1 MQQVFQ
7 NYKSGQLL
15 LMDVP
20 VPACGPGHVLVRTIY
35 SAISPGTEMMKV
47 SESKLSLFGKARAR
61 PDQVKKVMQSIAQQ
75 GLAATYRKV
84 SGQLDS
90 LTPLGYSLCGQVVE
104 VGPGVDEF
112 APGDLV
118 ACAGNAHALH
128 AEFNVVPTMLCQR
141 VPEGVDPRQAALTT
155 IAAIGLQGIRQA
167 KVEIGESVCV
177 IGLGLIGQILVR
189 LLVGAGATVIGVDLE
204 AERCRSAEAAGAV
217 STHCPGGGEAVDA
230 FADRVRKITNGHG
243 IDKVLISAGGP
254 SNAPIELA
262 QKLSRDRARITVVGK
277 TGLDLSWKDFY
288 EKEIE
293 VAFSRSY
300 GPGRYDPIYEI
311 GGVDYPVGY
320 VRWTEKRNMLS
331 ILDMLKARRLDLGSL
346 ISSEHDF
353 SAAPEIYEKIHS
365 GDLRGLGFLFKFP
378 ADARMDRVIGGER
391 PAAVAL
397 AAPMARR
404 NPIVRVRIGVI
415 GAGNY
420 ASSMLLPH
428 LKARSDV
435 DLVEVATTTA
445 ASAANARRRFD
456 FGRMSTDSAG
466 LIAAIDVDLIV
477 IATRHSSH
485 ADLTAAALRAGKA
498 VFVEKPLA
506 LNEAELV
513 RLEEAIA
520 ASGNDRV
527 MVGFN
532 RRYAPMLQK
541 LRKAWGANRDGE
553 TLSYRVNAGG
563 LGATSW
569 YGDREKE
576 GTRFAGE
583 GGHFIDTASWWFGS
597 DPIDVTARRVGS
609 DVDNLI
615 VTLTYPNGAATI
627 SYLTEGDPRFPK
639 ERLEVFGGGRVATL
653 DNFRRGEIW
662 GSARKVFRAGLRGT
676 DKGQA
681 GEMSALIDAVKS
693 GGPMPIPVASL
704 IATTRATI
712 KASTASA

>member
-20 VPACGPGHVLVRTIY
+20 VPACGPGHVLVRTAY

-61 PDQVKKVMQSIAQQ
+61 PDQVKKVMQSIRQQ
-75 GLAATYRKV
+75 GLAATYQKV
-84 SGQLDS
+84 TGQLDS
-90 LTPLGYSLCGQVVE
+90 LTPLGYSLCGVVVE
-104 VGPGVDEF
+104 VGSGVDEF

-141 VPEGVDPRQAALTT
+141 VPDGVDPRQAALTT
-155 IAAIGLQGIRQA
+155 IAAIALQGIRQA

-189 LLVGAGATVIGVDLE
+189 LLVGAGATVVGVDLDATRCQA
-204 AERCRSAEAAGAV
+204 AEGAGAV
-217 STHCPGGGEAVDA
+217 ATLCPGAGEA
-230 FADRVRKITNGHG
+230 ADSFVERVRKITNGHG

-254 SNAPIELA
+254 SNEPIELA

-277 TGLDLSWKDFY
+277 TGLALSWKDFY

-293 VAFSRSY
+293 VVFSRSY

-320 VRWTEKRNMLS
+320 VRWSEKRNMLC
-331 ILDMLKARRLDLGSL
+331 ILDLLATKRLDLGAL

-353 SAAPEIYEKIHS
+353 GEAPAIYEKIHS
-365 GDLRGLGFLFKFP
+365 GQLHGLGFLFKFP
-378 ADARMDRVIGGER
+378 ADAALGRVIGGER

-397 AAPMARR
+397 ATPQVRRKPLAR
-404 NPIVRVRIGVI
+404 VRVGVI

-428 LKARSDV
+428 LKSRDDV

-445 ASAANARRRFD
+445 GSAANARRRFG

-466 LIAAIDVDLIV
+466 LIAASDVDLII

-485 ADLTAAALRAGKA
+485 SDLTAAALHAGKA

-506 LNEAELV
+506 LNEAELAKV
-513 RLEEAIA
+513 EEAIA
-520 ASGNDRV
+520 ASGNDRLT
-527 MVGFN
+527 VGFN
-532 RRYAPMLQK
+532 RRYAPLLGK
-541 LRKAWGANRDGE
+541 LRAVWGANRDGE
-553 TLSYRVNAGG
+553 TLFYRINAGT
-563 LGATSW
+563 LGAGSW
-569 YGDREKE
+569 YGDRERE
-576 GTRFAGE
+576 GTRFIGE

-597 DPIDVTARRVGS
+597 DPIEVSARRVGS

-615 VTLTYPNGAATI
+615 VSLTYPTGAATI
-627 SYLTEGDPRFPK
+627 SYLVEGDPRFPK

-653 DNFRRGEIW
+653 DNFRRGEFW
-662 GSARKVFRAGLRGT
+662 AAGRKVFRAGLGGT

-681 GEMSALIDAVKS
+681 GEIEALIAAVKS
-693 GGPMPIPVASL
+693 GGPMPIPTASL

-712 KASTASA
+712 KAGTA